1 MLQAFQRT
9 IAKPIVATGVG
20 LHSGLK
26 VQMTLRPA
34 DIGCGIVFHRVDLP
48 GSDPVPARAGLIT
61 DTRLASVLQVGVAR
75 VSTVEHLMSACAGL
89 GIDNLHV
96 DLSAEEV
103 PIMDGSASTFAYLL
117 SSAGIVEQLAPRRYI
132 RVLQSI
138 EVSEGVASRRKWAR
152 LVPHPSFRVR
162 FSIDFQHP
170 AIDTSGK
177 FIDID
182 FASRSYDRE
191 IARARTFGF
200 VQDVEGLRAQ
210 GLARGGCLDNAI
222 VLDEYRVLN
231 NDGLR
236 YPDEFVRHKVLD
248 AIGDLYLLGAPLLAS
263 YEADKSGHGLNNQL
277 ARALMQQPEAW
288 EWAELAAADAPQ
300 AAATPGLPNRPQ
312 AAFG

>member
-9 IAKPIVATGVG
+9 IAKSISATGIG

-26 VQMTLRPA
+26 VQLALRPA
-34 DIGCGIVFHRVDLP
+34 EPGTGIVFHRTDLP
-48 GSDPVPARAGLIT
+48 GSEPIPARAGLIAE
-61 DTRLASVLQVGVAR
+61 TRLASVLQVGVAR

-89 GIDNLHV
+89 GIDNLHI

-117 SSAGIVEQLAPRRYI
+117 SAAGIVQQAAPRRYI
-132 RVLQSI
+132 RVIHPL
-138 EVSEGVASRRKWAR
+138 EVSEGEGARRKWAR
-152 LVPHPSFRVR
+152 LAPHSSFRVR

-170 AIDTSGK
+170 AIDSSGK
-177 FIDID
+177 MIDID
-182 FASRSYDRE
+182 FATNSYDRE

-231 NDGLR
+231 TDGLR

-248 AIGDLYLLGAPLLAS
+248 AIGDLYLLGAPLLAC
-263 YEADKSGHGLNNQL
+263 YEADKSGHGLNNRL
-277 ARALMQQPEAW
+277 ARALLDQPEAW
-288 EWAELAAADAPQ
+288 EWVELTQTASPVPAQ
-300 AAATPGLPNRPQ
+300 PGFEVQPA